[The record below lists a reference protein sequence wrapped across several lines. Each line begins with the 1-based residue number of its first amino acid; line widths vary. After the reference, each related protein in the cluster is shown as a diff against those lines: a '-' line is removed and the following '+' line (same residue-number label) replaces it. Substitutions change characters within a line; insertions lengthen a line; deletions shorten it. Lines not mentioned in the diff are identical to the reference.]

1 MRKSILGLFAVSAVG
16 VFAQSANAYT
26 LGSELTGDTK
36 LACEAVLCLS
46 TSSRPSECSGAIK
59 RYFSIKMRK
68 PHQTAQARLNF
79 LQLCPTDVGIDKET
93 LAKIGLN
100 ENEQE
105 NGLKGLTMSIANLPY
120 DCTADSL
127 NKQIESRR
135 VCQSDECETLYRV
148 KPTLPKACQNLAQ
161 HQWTIIQ
168 LPEYKGDRSW
178 SNNYPTS
185 KVWFAKGE

>member
-1 MRKSILGLFAVSAVG
+1 MRKSILGLLVVG
-16 VFAQSANAYT
+16 LIAQKSNAYT
-26 LGSELTGDTK
+26 LGSELTGDAK
-36 LACEAVLCLS
+36 LACEATLCLA
-46 TSSRPSECSGAIK
+46 TSSRPNECSGAIK

-79 LQLCPTDVGIDKET
+79 LKLCPTDVGIDKET

-105 NGLKGLTMSIANLPY
+105 NGLKGLTTSIANLPY

-135 VCQSDECETLYRV
+135 VCQSDECEILYRI
-148 KPTLPKACQNLAQ
+148 KPTLPKACQILAK

-168 LPEYKGDRSW
+168 LPEYRGDRSW
-178 SNNYPTS
+178 SRDYPTG